1 MPAPEPATPVI
12 ATIGY
17 EGTTVERFL
26 HALKSAD
33 VELLID
39 VRAVARSRRPGFAK
53 TALAANLE
61 TAGIDY
67 LHLRGLG
74 TPPDGRAAA
83 RAGRYDELRQI
94 YAAALET
101 AEAQADLASLVDL
114 ASRRRVCLMCF
125 EADPAHCHRSLILEA
140 LEELMPFTVRHLN
153 ALGSD

>member
-1 MPAPEPATPVI
+1 MTASDTHTPVI

-26 HALKSAD
+26 RALTDAD

-61 TAGIDY
+61 TVGIDY

-83 RAGRYDELRQI
+83 RAGRYDELREI
-94 YAAALET
+94 YSAALET

-125 EADPAHCHRSLILEA
+125 EADHTHCHRSLIIEA
-140 LEELMPFTVRHLN
+140 LEELIPFEVRHLD
-153 ALGSD
+153 ALGS